1 MTDLSNVN
9 DLLSRAGANA
19 LCRTIAAYWAKRGH
33 QVRVEP
39 VEFGEDSWGVR
50 SNLVNGWPTPKGRD
64 A

>member
-1 MTDLSNVN
+1 VPYSEIP

-50 SNLVNGWPTPKGRD
+50 SNLVNGLPSNRSQR
-64 A
+64 